1 MLRIVDR
8 EIEAELKKILSR
20 SELTLDRPETKIV
33 QKIINDVRQRGDA
46 AVLHYT
52 KKFDRAKLDSLKVNP
67 LEIELAHKELDP
79 KILKAL
85 RVAIKNISEYH
96 LRQIPGSWLMT
107 VGKKSRLGLRYSPVS
122 AAGVYVPG
130 GRAVYP
136 SSLLMNVIPAKLAGV
151 NKVVVVTPPDKDG
164 NVHPVILAAAWELG
178 IKDIYLCGGA
188 QSIAALAYGTAT
200 IPRVDVIVGP
210 GNIYMTLAKK
220 LLYGIV
226 GIDKLAGPSDS
237 LILADASAD
246 PRFIAADMITQ
257 AEHDPL
263 ASSLLIVNDRKLA
276 EQVNSEL
283 TKMVKSLKR
292 NPIIE
297 ASFKNYGLIVVVED
311 DVDFVRLAD
320 LVAPEH
326 LQIMLKNAEEVM
338 DMVNNAGAI
347 FLGNY
352 SPEALGDYLAGPN
365 HVLPTGGTARFASPL
380 GIDDF
385 IKKTSVIDYSKEDL
399 KAVKEYIITLAQAEG
414 LDGHANSLKVRF

>member
-8 EIEAELKKILSR
+8 NLDQEIHKILSR
-20 SELTLDRPETKIV
+20 SELKLDRPETKVV
-33 QKIINDVRQRGDA
+33 QKIINEVRQHGDK
-46 AVLHYT
+46 AVLSYT
-52 KKFDRAKLDSLKVNP
+52 RKFDHAKLEYLKVNP
-67 LEIELAHKELDP
+67 LEIELAHKSLDE

-96 LRQIPGSWLMT
+96 LRQIPHSWMMP

-130 GRAVYP
+130 GKAVYP
-136 SSLLMNVIPAKLAGV
+136 SSLLMSVIPARLAGV
-151 NKVVVVTPPDKDG
+151 NRVVVVTPPNRDG

-178 IKDIYLCGGA
+178 IKEIYMCGGA
-188 QSIAALAYGTAT
+188 QAIAALAYGTET

-226 GIDKLAGPSDS
+226 GLDKLAGPSDS
-237 LILADASAD
+237 LILADNSAD
-246 PRFIAADMITQ
+246 PKFIAADLITQ

-263 ASSLLIVNDRKLA
+263 ASSLLIVNSRKLA
-276 EQVNSEL
+276 EKVNAELKKQVK
-283 TKMVKSLKR
+283 TLKR

-297 ASFKNYGLIVVVED
+297 SSFKNYGLIAVVED
-311 DVDFVRLAD
+311 DTDFVRLAD
-320 LVAPEH
+320 LIAPEH
-326 LQIMLKNAEEVM
+326 LQIMLSNAEEVM
-338 DMVNNAGAI
+338 DLVNNAGAI

-380 GIDDF
+380 SLDDF
-385 IKKTSVIDYSKEDL
+385 IKKTSIIEYTKEDL
-399 KAVKEYIITLAQAEG
+399 KAVREHIITLAEVEG
-414 LDGHANSLKVRF
+414 LTGHAHAIKVRF